1 MNNEKIEDMLTQLI
15 KIVGNIQSD
24 IQGMQ
29 SDIRGMKSD
38 IQGLQS
44 DVQGVKADIQEIKAE
59 ARDFKAKSEARHEAV
74 MTQLKTLENDQ
85 DFIWEK
91 AVRNERELG
100 NLKRQLS

>member
-1 MNNEKIEDMLTQLI
+1 MLTQLI
-15 KIVGNIQSD
+15 KIVGNMQSD

-29 SDIRGMKSD
+29 SDIQGMQSD
-38 IQGLQS
+38 IQGMQS
-44 DVQGVKADIQEIKAE
+44 DIQGMQSDIQGIKVDIQEIKAD

-74 MTQLKTLENDQ
+74 MSQLKTLENDQ

-100 NLKRQLS
+100 NIKRQLS